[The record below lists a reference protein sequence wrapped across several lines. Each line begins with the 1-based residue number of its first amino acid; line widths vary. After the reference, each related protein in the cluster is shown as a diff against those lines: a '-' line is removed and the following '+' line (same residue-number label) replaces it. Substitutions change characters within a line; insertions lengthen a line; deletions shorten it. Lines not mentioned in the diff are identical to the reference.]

1 MWRQRKESFSSPLSY
16 WFIYWLYLIL
26 FNKYIQ
32 YLLLFSCLIMS
43 DSLWPRGLQH
53 TMLPCPPPSPG
64 ACSNS
69 CALSQWCHPTISSSC
84 RPLPLLPSIFP
95 NIRVFLMSQLFASG
109 DQSTG
114 ASASASVLSRNIQDW
129 SPLGWTGLISLQSK
143 GLLRVFSNTT
153 VQKHQ
158 FLLLHL
164 SMLGSYGFQ
173 NVDDY
178 TLWANDPLILK
189 VKLINLLII
198 TNSLILL
205 LRA

>member
-114 ASASASVLSRNIQDW
+114 ASASASVLSRNIQGW
-129 SPLGWTGLISLQSK
+129 FPLGLTGLISLPSK
-143 GLLRVFSNTT
+143 ELSKVFQAPQFESISSLALSLL
-153 VQKHQ
+153 
-158 FLLLHL
+158 
-164 SMLGSYGFQ
+164 YGPVLTSVHNYLKNCSF
-173 NVDDY
+173 DY
-178 TLWANDPLILK
+178 TDLCQQSDVSAF
-189 VKLINLLII
+189 
-198 TNSLILL
+198 
-205 LRA
+205 